1 MNPRWSQRYLFMY
14 MYSNILWEMSYL
26 KNTFAPALNAAT
38 SKYDA
43 KKAFTRHL
51 LSMRVELVSFEP

>member
-1 MNPRWSQRYLFMY
+1 
-14 MYSNILWEMSYL
+14 MSYL
-26 KNTFAPALNAAT
+26 KNIFAPALNAAT